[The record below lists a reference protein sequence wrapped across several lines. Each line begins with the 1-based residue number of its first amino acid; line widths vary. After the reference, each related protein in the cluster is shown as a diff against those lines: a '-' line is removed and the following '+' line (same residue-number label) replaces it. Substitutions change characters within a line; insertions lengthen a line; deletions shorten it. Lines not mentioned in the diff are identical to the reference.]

1 MYANINSASVE
12 SGKNISPK
20 SYKVIKLFGMVSMQ
34 VAFVLNNGSKE
45 ELQLSETVFDCRF
58 NEPLV
63 HQVVTAYLA
72 GGRQGTR
79 AQKNRSAVSGGGK
92 KPWKQKGMGRA
103 RAGTIR
109 SPLWRSGGVTFAA
122 NQQDYSQKINK
133 KMYRAAMR
141 CIFSEL
147 LRQDRFLITDS
158 FLLEQAK
165 TRELVIKLK
174 EFKIEDKVLIVLDEV
189 DNKLYLA
196 ARNLHTVA
204 IAHVEAINP
213 VDLIN
218 HEKILVTASALK
230 QIEELLA

>member
-1 MYANINSASVE
+1 
-12 SGKNISPK
+12 
-20 SYKVIKLFGMVSMQ
+20 MQ
-34 VAFVLNNGSKE
+34 VALVTSSGVKE
-45 ELQLSETVFDCRF
+45 ELQLSEAVFDCRF
-58 NEPLV
+58 NEPLI

-122 NQQDYSQKINK
+122 SPQDYSQKVNK

-141 CIFSEL
+141 SIFSEL

-158 FLLEQAK
+158 FILEQAK
-165 TRELVIKLK
+165 TRELVVKLK
-174 EFKIEDKVLIVLDEV
+174 ELKLEDKVLIILDEV
-189 DNKLYLA
+189 DARLHLA

-204 IAHVEAINP
+204 VTDVEAINP

-218 HEKILVTASALK
+218 HKKILITAPALK